1 MDLDRRQ
8 FLRAAMVLPVLGT
21 RQAAAVRHQG
31 TRVVLDRQFA
41 RVTRLADGVYATI
54 ANPAKGQQ
62 CYSNGGIVV
71 GRDAVLIIEGHLQP
85 AGAEFEIAAARQ
97 LTTRPVIAA
106 VNTHFHLDHTF
117 GNAAYA
123 RNHIPIMAHAQV
135 PAMMKEK
142 YAHLRGVDKA
152 ELLRP
157 LEKQI
162 ASARRKVEQDRLETE
177 LGLTKWVHE
186 VIDASDIVYPTD
198 LLTPADCPKR
208 IDLGGLIAIVDIHAG
223 HTPTDLIIRIPQRG
237 IAFVGDLLRHRGYP
251 VAIDADMLAWR
262 RVLTRLGRESGT
274 TRLVPGH
281 GAICGLETVRDQAD
295 LMDDLRRHAVKMI
308 EAGTSVE
315 EATRRYV
322 VPARFRDY
330 DMLCWG
336 WTVGGALR
344 SYYRG
349 LQSRGTSSVS

>member
-1 MDLDRRQ
+1 MDLGRRQ

-21 RQAAAVRHQG
+21 RQAAVRHQG
-31 TRVVLDRQFA
+31 ARVVVDRGFA

-54 ANPAKGQQ
+54 ANPARGQQ
-62 CYSNGGIVV
+62 CYSNGGVIV
-71 GRDAVLIIEGHLQP
+71 GRDAVLVIEAHLQP
-85 AGAEFEIAAARQ
+85 AGAEFEIGVARQ
-97 LTTRPVIAA
+97 LTTRPIIAA
-106 VNTHFHLDHTF
+106 INTHFHLDHTF

-123 RNHIPIMAHAQV
+123 RNHIPVMAHERV
-135 PAMMKEK
+135 PALMKEK
-142 YAHLRGVDKA
+142 YTQQRGADKA
-152 ELLRP
+152 GLLRP
-157 LEKQI
+157 IEKEI
-162 ASARRKVEQDRLETE
+162 ADARRKVERDRLETE

-208 IDLGGLIAIVDIHAG
+208 IDLGGLIAIVDIHVG
-223 HTPTDLIIRIPQRG
+223 HTPTDLIVRVPQRG
-237 IAFVGDLLRHRGYP
+237 IVFVGDLLVHRGYP

-262 RVLTRLGRESGT
+262 RVLSRLARESGT

-281 GAICGLETVRDQAD
+281 GPISGPDTIRDQID
-295 LMDDLRRHAVKMI
+295 LMDDLHRHAFRMI
-308 EAGTSVE
+308 EAGGSVE

-322 VPARFRDY
+322 VPARFREY
-330 DMLCWG
+330 ENPCWG

-349 LQSRGTSSVS
+349 LQNRGPAQVR